1 MRRSLLL
8 FALVGGLL
16 CIGCA
21 SGSSVEDGPTHARP
35 ATQSASHKPRQLWLA
50 VASPTDANANG
61 YADTFQVIIYLFP
74 DREVSAIPVWAE
86 GSFEFDLRTPEGETI
101 DRWSFTPEA
110 AQRARQR
117 LAPGPGFS
125 FFLRLAGDQDV
136 RDPVVANL
144 GVTFIHAET
153 GERLVADSAASV
165 RLGGR

>member
-1 MRRSLLL
+1 MLSVLAGG
-8 FALVGGLL
+8 AL
-16 CIGCA
+16 CMGCA
-21 SGSSVEDGPTHARP
+21 SGSGVEDRPTHSRP
-35 ATQSASHKPRQLWLA
+35 VMKSAKHKPRQLWLA

-86 GSFEFDLRTPEGETI
+86 GSFEFVLSTPEGEAI

-110 AQRARQR
+110 AERARQR

-144 GVTFIHAET
+144 SVTFIHAES